1 LVVGGGVDLSTC
13 TSCLTEYDD
22 SREFGSIGV
31 RSGKVNNQG
40 KAINQSINQSIKPI
54 QLNWIQRKAE
64 ETRSRTIWTGFEGEK
79 GKIKRCSARAF
90 SFASKRPVY
99 VSSFQERRF

>member
-40 KAINQSINQSIKPI
+40 KAINQSINQSINQADPT
-54 QLNWIQRKAE
+54 QLDSKEGGGNE
-64 ETRSRTIWTGFEGEK
+64 EQNDLDR
-79 GKIKRCSARAF
+79 
-90 SFASKRPVY
+90 V
-99 VSSFQERRF
+99 